1 MDYTHN
7 MEAPIQEMTA
17 NDPKNAIGQLLWGT
31 VYKLLGV
38 LTYYLAAYFVCIIG
52 LAFVAHQMI
61 SAFQYLNAVYYGSS
75 KLVAIGYGL
84 VTFDVTIVATYVVD
98 IIIWLDER

>member
-17 NDPKNAIGQLLWGT
+17 NDPKNATGQLLWGT
-31 VYKLLGV
+31 VYNLLGV
-38 LTYYLAAYFVCIIG
+38 LTYYLTAYVVCIIG
-52 LAFVAHQMI
+52 LAFVVLQMI